1 MSPTN
6 YHCLDINYKTEMEL
20 KTMNTY
26 LFMLFVFLS
35 FFFFHLNNFK
45 NIEIRRLYL
54 ELDTIKRAI
63 KVGESSESS
72 SGSESESGSGSGSG
86 SGSESGS
93 GIGSSSDSEENSDGL
108 VQTIKFRGR
117 KYNMN

>member
-1 MSPTN
+1 MPFTQMTHDN

-45 NIEIRRLYL
+45 NMEIRRLYA
-54 ELDTIKRAI
+54 ELDTIRRAI
-63 KVGESSESS
+63 RSS
-72 SGSESESGSGSGSG
+72 SGSSDSGSDSV

-93 GIGSSSDSEENSDGL
+93 ESDSSSEGESPGL

-117 KYNMN
+117 KYEMK

>member
-1 MSPTN
+1 MTHDN

-45 NIEIRRLYL
+45 NMEIRRLYA
-54 ELDTIKRAI
+54 ELDTIRRAI
-63 KVGESSESS
+63 RSSSS
-72 SGSESESGSGSGSG
+72 SSSSSDSGSDSASGSESESGSD
-86 SGSESGS
+86 
-93 GIGSSSDSEENSDGL
+93 SSSEGESLGL
-108 VQTIKFRGR
+108 VQTIKFRGS
-117 KYNMN
+117 KYEMK